1 MSTTS
6 LPDAEEVAPTTNAAD
21 VAQLETD
28 LNTQRNNAFFSLV
41 RMGHMN
47 PSIASALAS
56 TYRAAL
62 TCNTYIR
69 QQAEHHQ
76 IDTAWLYF
84 MYAAV
89 GFVALGIGEMGM
101 AFGARVVGMVKWL
114 MLAPA
119 LGIPVWKITQRRG
132 LGEIL
137 EFFSKDREGE
147 GGGGD
152 RESKRT

>member
-6 LPDAEEVAPTTNAAD
+6 HSEHEKMAPTTNTAD

-84 MYAAV
+84 LYSAV
-89 GFVALGIGEMGM
+89 GFVALGVTEMGM
-101 AFGARVVGMVKWL
+101 SFGARMLGMIKWL
-114 MLAPA
+114 MVAPA
-119 LGIPVWKITQRRG
+119 LGIPIWKITQRRG
-132 LGEIL
+132 LGEIV
-137 EFFSKDREGE
+137 EFFSKPRE
-147 GGGGD
+147 
-152 RESKRT
+152 RERDGVMESMGT